1 MTETPRTRPDEIP
14 SHLVA
19 SLVPQNVA
27 GARWAIAWLLRGFVR
42 RLPRDTN
49 SQRNRAREFG
59 RELADALM
67 PLAVSERS
75 SLGFFKALCLRWD
88 VDPTGA
94 GEGGALEAWTPRGR
108 LRWDR
113 ALSRVSIDH
122 LRMVVH
128 ENPAFLAQFA
138 VTWNDTEEED
148 RADDALLASFGTE
161 TRERSTPHVYTDP
174 GSAATTVIPSAYRA
188 VLTSTSEMHHGA
200 DEKHGNV
207 ALFRRKRT
215 YDRVTGEYVMHP
227 FVAGNSVR
235 GAWRDIA
242 MDRMLSLVG
251 LTTRDIAPGLAQSLF
266 AGGTIKSGADTA
278 KSNNDLRRRLRALL
292 PAWDLFAGCVED
304 QMMSGRLRVNDMI
317 PVCRETAWLVRDA
330 LDPGADM
337 LAFRESLPAAQELTT
352 LRLLTRHTHREFG
365 DDEGV
370 QMLVNTELVV
380 SGTQWVHSVRVG
392 GLDGVP
398 LVVQSCLSDLLE
410 EFRETGAQIGAGG
423 ARGYGLHSLTGY
435 VRTGKHGALPAPD
448 AYLEH
453 CDRHRDEIRALL
465 TSLGR
470 KGAAAAESDGDDAPE
485 PKSKPLGK
493 RASKAIKAA
502 MDQRSAAESTE
513 REGDE
518 SQGSL
523 L

>member
-1 MTETPRTRPDEIP
+1 MTIDATPRSRPDEIP
-14 SHLVA
+14 AHLVGA
-19 SLVPQNVA
+19 LIPQNIA

-42 RLPRDTN
+42 KLPRDTN

-75 SLGFFKALCLRWD
+75 ALGFFKALCSRWD

-94 GEGGALEAWTPRGR
+94 DVGGPLEAWTPRGR

-113 ALSRVSIDH
+113 ALSRVSIEH

-138 VTWNDTEEED
+138 VTWNETEEED

-161 TRERSTPHVYTDP
+161 THERTTPYAYRDP
-174 GSAATTVIPSAYRA
+174 DSEATTVVPSSYRA

-207 ALFRRKRT
+207 ALFRRKRVF
-215 YDRVTGEYVMHP
+215 DRVIGEYVMHP
-227 FVAGNSVR
+227 FVSGNSVR
-235 GAWRDIA
+235 GVWRDMV

-251 LTTRDIAPGLAQSLF
+251 LTTRELSPGVAQSLF

-278 KSNNDLRRRLRALL
+278 KVNNELRRRLRDLL
-292 PAWDLFAGCVED
+292 PAWDLFAGCIDD

-330 LDPGADM
+330 IDPGADM

-380 SGTQWVHSVRVG
+380 SGTQWIHSVRVG

-398 LVVQSCLSDLLE
+398 LVVQSCLADLLE

-423 ARGYGLHSLTGY
+423 ARGYGLHALSGY
-435 VRTGKHGALPAPD
+435 TRTGKYGALPSPD

-453 CDRHRDEIRALL
+453 CERNREPMRELLL
-465 TSLGR
+465 TLGR
-470 KGAAAAESDGDDAPE
+470 KAGWEGDGDGAE

-493 RASKAIKAA
+493 KASKAIKAA
-502 MDQRSAAESTE
+502 FEQRSAAESAPST
-513 REGDE
+513 GDAP
-518 SQGSL
+518 QGSL